1 MPRRAVVVEDD
12 HIAGELAK
20 SLLTQAG
27 YEVVSFVRGDA
38 SVLAAIAERKAELV
52 ILDILMPGEDGLTLC
67 HRIKG
72 DPSLR
77 ACKVIVVSGKSF
89 EADRL
94 RAHRCGAD
102 FFIEKPFDPSSF
114 SRLVEEVMSGTLSLQ
129 AGTIP
134 EIPESTRPELRLSV
148 WGCRGPG
155 VAPGSARYGSRS
167 SCVSVEW
174 EGGFCIFDAGSGILD
189 CGEELARRGTPPEI
203 WLFLSH
209 FHRDHVEGLGAFL
222 ARLPPGTN
230 VRLGASKDPDR
241 TLASQVEAAVSLSAT
256 GPIGASV
263 EIYEMKEERYEVFP
277 GVALAAFYTNH
288 PGQTL
293 GFSLKAR
300 GKKLV
305 YCPDSELYGE
315 EATAFE
321 DYDDKLARSCDGAD
335 LLIHDGAHAATE
347 HLSLKMSGHS
357 SALDAVEFAGKHGIG
372 KLLVF
377 HHDGRRSDEDLDRF
391 AMDAGAKAR
400 TKNFPLSLAFA
411 RCGLKLGI

>member
-12 HIAGELAK
+12 QIAGELAK

-27 YEVVSFVRGDA
+27 YEVDSFARGDA
-38 SVLAAIAERKAELV
+38 SVLAAIAELKPELV

-72 DPSLR
+72 NASLR
-77 ACKVIVVSGKSF
+77 ACKVIVVSGKSY

-102 FFIEKPFDPSSF
+102 FFIEKPFDPAAF
-114 SRLVEEVMSGTLSLQ
+114 PKLVDEVMSGALSLQ

-134 EIPESTRPELRLSV
+134 EIPESERPELSLSV

-155 VAPGSARYGSRS
+155 AAQGSTRYGSRS

-174 EGGFCIFDAGSGILD
+174 EGSFFIFDAGSGILD
-189 CGEELARRGTPPEI
+189 CGEELARRGTPHEI

-230 VRLGASKDPDR
+230 VRLGAPKDPDR
-241 TLASQVEAAVSLSAT
+241 TLASQVEAAASLSST

-300 GKKLV
+300 GKKIV